1 MKKLVAAMLLVCI
14 CLSLFGG
21 CANNEEATPVT
32 LTAEQVAASQEDIAA
47 LEGLYE
53 GKVPAYGDTHAHS
66 KSTERSDGKVLLE
79 AWKDQ
84 MARLEM
90 DFATI
95 VDHCQTTHM
104 NHEQWDGDF
113 FIGGSEPGWEVLG
126 TEVKLHTNIDY
137 SMLFAETEGIEAVLD
152 KYPEEYQY
160 DRTTGY
166 FTKNRI
172 EADRTKLAEVI
183 QCIKDNGG
191 MFVYVHPF
199 LDNAYYD
206 PTDRMNHWFADET
219 GFEVFNQI
227 AESHHPMYNDQAYE
241 CWVELLNAGKRLW
254 ATRGSDCHSSLP
266 VPETLNTLYTT
277 ERKATTCFQELKVG
291 NFTAGPVGIRIAVGD
306 TVTGSTGSFEGNR
319 VVVAVGDFHS
329 QVVNPQNTYRVDI
342 YDDKG
347 LVYSQEISTTEM
359 NYFAFDAKADAKY
372 YRANVV
378 SISTNAATNLV
389 TEKLMATG
397 NPVFNG

>member
-1 MKKLVAAMLLVCI
+1 MKRILAVLLLVCL
-14 CLSLFGG
+14 CVSLFSG
-21 CANNEEATPVT
+21 CANNEDATPET

-47 LEGLYE
+47 LEKLYE
-53 GKVPAYGDTHAHS
+53 GKEPAYGDTHGHS
-66 KSTERSDGKVLLE
+66 KSSEWSDGDVLLE

-95 VDHCQTTHM
+95 VDHRQTLHM
-104 NHEQWDGDF
+104 DHEQWDEAF
-113 FIGGSEPGWEVLG
+113 FIGGSEPGLEVLN
-126 TEVKLHTNIDY
+126 TEVKMYSSIDY
-137 SMLFAETEGIEAVLD
+137 SMIFTEKAGIEAVLAEFQD
-152 KYPEEYQY
+152 DY
-160 DRTTGY
+160 DYGFEPGR
-166 FTKNRI
+166 FKTKFQGDHEKI
-172 EADRTKLAEVI
+172 GKLI

-277 ERKATTCFQELKVG
+277 EKKATTCFEQLKVG

-306 TVTGSTGSFEGNR
+306 TVTGSTGSFEGKR

-378 SISTNAATNLV
+378 SVNTNTATGLV